1 MANSQNGWPVDPTG
15 AKQDRAPLI
24 RNITVP
30 NGVRAGD
37 VAVVFRW
44 LAREYDRRVEK
55 LIPGWCWGWFVKKI
69 EGSSVV
75 SNHASGTA
83 VDFNAPDNPMGSGT
97 TRRSMTQRQIDAC
110 HAIERESGGVLRWGG
125 DFSRND
131 PMHWEIVGSQ
141 AETKRFADE
150 IRADLARDEEDEV
163 TPQEIERIADRVV
176 EKLTT
181 MTPFPTGGGSG
192 SPVGAAVWAHGYP
205 QDPGGAT
212 AENPRRQAYNNLQ
225 DLAADV
231 TEIKT
236 KLNEGTA

>member
-1 MANSQNGWPVDPTG
+1 MAVSQNNWPVDPTG
-15 AKQDRAPLI
+15 AKQDEAPLI
-24 RNITVP
+24 RNVTVP

-44 LAREYDRRVEK
+44 LAREYDRRVER
-55 LIPGWCWGWFVKKI
+55 LVPGWCWGWFVKKI
-69 EGSSVV
+69 EGSSII

-83 VDFNAPDNPMGSGT
+83 VDFNAPDNPMASGST
-97 TRRSMTQRQIDAC
+97 ERSLTQRQIDVC
-110 HAIERESGGVLRWGG
+110 HAIERESGHVLRWGG
-125 DFSRND
+125 DFSRDD
-131 PMHWEIVGSQ
+131 PMHWEIVGTPNQ
-141 AETKRFADE
+141 VRLLAAK
-150 IRADLARDEEDEV
+150 IRKDEEDEV
-163 TPQEIERIADRVV
+163 TPQEIEKIADRVV
-176 EKLTT
+176 EKLTK

-212 AENPRRQAYNNLQ
+212 DDNPRRQAYNNLQ